1 MPRHDVHPAYS
12 RKPAT
17 ALARIAGMRELL
29 HTLWATVAG
38 IPHLAQ
44 ILTVTYV
51 AYLMLLACYI
61 VLQKREPVATLSWI
75 LSLAALPY
83 LGLFVFYLFGP
94 QRIVRQRLRRGVC
107 CHDECGV
114 DIFEQIK
121 QYGSQ
126 GDQVQAPPG
135 RGFVQRPP
143 Q

>member
-1 MPRHDVHPAYS
+1 
-12 RKPAT
+12 
-17 ALARIAGMRELL
+17 MRELL

-51 AYLMLLACYI
+51 AYLLLLACYI

-94 QRIVRQRLRRGVC
+94 QRIVRQRLRRGRSRQGMEAYDIVC
-107 CHDECGV
+107 PPNAACTELAHIGQATTGLPASTATQVEWLV
-114 DIFEQIK
+114 DGAATYAAILAAVS
-121 QYGSQ
+121 G
-126 GDQVQAPPG
+126 
-135 RGFVQRPP
+135 
-143 Q
+143 